1 MNEVVFGIFEEELP
15 NRFMARVIIDN
26 KSEICYVKSSSRLEN
41 FIELKGKT
49 VLLKK
54 NLNSKFRYYI
64 YAVKYKSDYILLCPV
79 KANSILYDNIDSRK
93 LSFLGNRKNRHF
105 EYNISNYKSDIYL
118 EKTKT
123 IIEIKSVI
131 SRKNESFFPTVYSE
145 RFEKQLENFEVL
157 LNSGFK
163 IVLLIV
169 AFNPYT
175 HLVHI
180 NKESKSYSKI
190 KRLLTKGLVIK
201 SLSLTVKNGE
211 NIKKIIP
218 TVFDD
223 ME

>member
-1 MNEVVFGIFEEELP
+1 MDEIVFGVFKKELP
-15 NRFMARVIIDN
+15 NRFMAEVVINN

-41 FIELKGKT
+41 FIDLKGKT
-49 VLLKK
+49 VILKR
-54 NLNSKFRYYI
+54 NLNSKFRYYV
-64 YAVKYKSDYILLCPV
+64 YAVKFKCDFILLCPI
-79 KANSILYDNIDSRK
+79 KANSIVYDNIESRK
-93 LSFLGNRKNRHF
+93 LSFLGNRKNRYL

-131 SRKNESFFPTVYSE
+131 SKNNESFFPTVYSE
-145 RFEKQLENFEVL
+145 RFEKQLDNFESL
-157 LNSGFK
+157 LLQGYK
-163 IVLLIV
+163 VVLLIV

-175 HLVHI
+175 RSVHI
-180 NKESKSYSKI
+180 NNESRAHLKL
-190 KRLLTKGLVIK
+190 KRLLSVGLIIK
-201 SLSLTVKNGE
+201 SLCLTVKNGE